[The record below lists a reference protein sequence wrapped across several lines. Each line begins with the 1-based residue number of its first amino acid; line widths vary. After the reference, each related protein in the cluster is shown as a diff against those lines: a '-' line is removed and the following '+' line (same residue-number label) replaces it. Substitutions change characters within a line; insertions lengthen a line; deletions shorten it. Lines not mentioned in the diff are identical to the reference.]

1 MRNRTGIVKHN
12 KAADEVQPHRRRLHF
27 GYLLFG
33 GGHARGDDRHCDCEG
48 GETDGET
55 DVAVPR
61 ESVGNVAEEGAG
73 GNDGDVGQ
81 LCRYVVE
88 VVALC
93 ARRGEDG
100 GVGDGRGMVT
110 ADRA

>member
-1 MRNRTGIVKHN
+1 MPNLSVILLLLRRTD
-12 KAADEVQPHRRRLHF
+12 AC
-27 GYLLFG
+27 
-33 GGHARGDDRHCDCEG
+33 GDDCHRECEG
-48 GETDGET
+48 DDADTEA
-55 DVAVPR
+55 DVAVSCEP
-61 ESVGNVAEEGAG
+61 VGNVAEEGAG
-73 GNDGDVGQ
+73 GDDGDVGQ

-110 ADRA
+110 ADRT